1 MSPIRSRERFF
12 DLLTTSAVST
22 WVSSTTPVRELA
34 RGYIAG
40 DNLGVAMEVAA
51 DQVSKGLNFSV
62 RFLADRA
69 ADRHQ
74 AAACTAEALAAIN
87 AIRARPE
94 LTGTAELS
102 LALTGLGLDVDPV
115 LAHDNAVTVIGA
127 AQEAGILVTIDDE
140 GPGDHDAIMQVQ
152 RRLLKEYPDTGVVVQ
167 AARHDSLDQLDEL
180 ITDGRRIRLC
190 KGSYT
195 GPPSVTLIR
204 PHDIDLR
211 MASCLRTLLTSPARP
226 LIATHDPVFVAITE
240 RMMSSLGRTDV
251 EFQMLHGIRP
261 LEQRRL
267 VDVGMRMRVYLP
279 YGTNWYEYGIR
290 RLVERPAN
298 LWLLSRSVVR
308 HR

>member
-1 MSPIRSRERFF
+1 M
-12 DLLTTSAVST
+12 
-22 WVSSTTPVRELA
+22 
-34 RGYIAG
+34 
-40 DNLGVAMEVAA
+40 
-51 DQVSKGLNFSV
+51 
-62 RFLADRA
+62 
-69 ADRHQ
+69 
-74 AAACTAEALAAIN
+74 
-87 AIRARPE
+87 
-94 LTGTAELS
+94 
-102 LALTGLGLDVDPV
+102 
-115 LAHDNAVTVIGA
+115 
-127 AQEAGILVTIDDE
+127 
-140 GPGDHDAIMQVQ
+140 
-152 RRLLKEYPDTGVVVQ
+152 LKEYPDTGVVVQ

-180 ITDGRRIRLC
+180 ITAGRRIRLC

-267 VDVGMRMRVYLP
+267 VDVGRRMRVYLP